1 MGTVRRKR
9 ANRNPNKKV
18 SRSQK
23 NKNKVSFDGAHP
35 LIQQTWDKK
44 KTLLQNYEEMG
55 LVVKL
60 NGVSGGTG
68 REAAHRAQEM
78 QKLEELKD
86 KVEWRKLDDMPAKPN
101 PAPSKEEE
109 NGIFAP
115 IEGHIKTDS
124 RATLI
129 GQKVNLKAPQANE
142 SKQTKI
148 IEQLEEESKL
158 TAPVIR
164 HQSEQEAYVFEQ
176 LLRKHGDNYEAMA
189 KDIKLNKYQLTAGQL
204 KKKMRKVIAKPI

>member
-1 MGTVRRKR
+1 MGSVRRKK
-9 ANRNPNKKV
+9 ASRNPNKV
-18 SRSQK
+18 SRKQK

-35 LIQQTWDKK
+35 LIQKTWDKK
-44 KTLLQNYEEMG
+44 KTLLQNYENMG

-68 REAAHRAQEM
+68 REAAQRAQEM

-86 KVEWRKLDDMPAKPN
+86 QVEWRRLDSQPAQVED
-101 PAPSKEEE
+101 SKEKVYT
-109 NGIFAP
+109 P
-115 IEGHIKTDS
+115 LEGEIKTDS

-129 GQKVNLKAPQANE
+129 GQKVNLKAPQTQE
-142 SKQTKI
+142 SKPTKI

-164 HQSEQEAYVFEQ
+164 HQSEQEAYVFET
-176 LLRKHGDNYEAMA
+176 LLRKYRDDFNAMA

-204 KKKMRKVIAKPI
+204 KKKMRKIIAKSI

>member
-1 MGTVRRKR
+1 MGSVRRKK
-9 ANRNPNKKV
+9 ASRNPNKV
-18 SRSQK
+18 SRKQK

-35 LIQQTWDKK
+35 LIQKTWDKK
-44 KTLLQNYEEMG
+44 KTLLQNYENMG

-68 REAAHRAQEM
+68 REAAQRAQEM

-86 KVEWRKLDDMPAKPN
+86 QVEWRRLDSQPAQVED
-101 PAPSKEEE
+101 SKEKVYT
-109 NGIFAP
+109 P
-115 IEGHIKTDS
+115 LEGEIKTDS

-129 GQKVNLKAPQANE
+129 GQKVNLKAPQTQE
-142 SKQTKI
+142 PKPTKI

-164 HQSEQEAYVFEQ
+164 HQSEQEAYVFET
-176 LLRKHGDNYEAMA
+176 LLRKYRDDFNAMA

-204 KKKMRKVIAKPI
+204 KKKMRKIIAKSI